1 MSNPLASELKKP
13 GKSFRGA
20 PFWAWNA
27 KLEPEELREQI
38 RIMKK
43 MGLGGFFMHSRV
55 GLNTEYLGRDWF
67 DAVNACIDEA
77 GKQGMDAWLYDED
90 RWPSGAAG
98 GKVTKNFPEF
108 RARFLG
114 MRDCGAAVEAKP
126 EEGKVPPE
134 TTDLAWFAVVK
145 QADGGI
151 SSYRRVANPNAA
163 HDENEALVCFYE
175 EVCATSPWY
184 NGGTYLDTLNVEAVR
199 KFVEITHE
207 KYLREVGSAFG
218 KRIPGIFTDEPNFT
232 SPTAWTGCL
241 PKTFKTMHGY
251 EVLDHLPELFFKVGD
266 ETFSKVRLHFKDTLT
281 HLFVNAF
288 GKTIGDWCGKH
299 GLEFTGHVLSEDSLN
314 DQTCAVGAA
323 MRFYEH
329 MQAPGIDLLTEHW
342 QIFGTAKQCSSMARQ
357 FGRRRRLSETYGCT
371 GWDFPLEGHKA
382 LGDWQMALGINLRCQ
397 HLAWY
402 SMAATAK
409 RDYPASISR
418 QSPWHGVYAATE
430 DYFSRIGTVLSEGK
444 EVRDL
449 LVVHPIE
456 SAWAVRLT
464 NHEPAME
471 ALQKDFAGLRAL
483 LLGANIDFDYGDE
496 EVMSRHCRIDGSKL
510 FVGLAA
516 YTAVVVPELL
526 TVRSSTLKIL
536 SAFVAAG
543 GKVFYLGQ
551 PPVRVNG
558 EKSEA
563 AATAYGSFTPCAMTD
578 VCTAVSPNARR
589 VSIAESGRETEAT
602 LHLMSESGAMLSV
615 FVCNTSAKMPDEKD
629 EMAFGFVRD
638 RVIEYPDAVLKI
650 VSPERGAVYEVD
662 TTSGVMRETDYS
674 HADGEYSIPCALRRL
689 ESRLF
694 VVTRE
699 KLEGV
704 QPAKKRQASFPH
716 SEELPAKQ
724 LEYTLSEPNVVVL
737 DHARCVVDGVA
748 AAEEQFILD
757 IDKALR
763 KSLGAAARGGHMMQP
778 WVTGERKPERLL
790 DISLTYRFNCEE
802 IPRGMVALAMERPDL
817 YAISLNGK
825 PVRPSLDGF
834 WMDPAIKR
842 VVIPSGALQ
851 LGENELVLTGRYHQ
865 YLPGLEAIFLLGDFG
880 VKRESVI
887 TALPAALD
895 CGDWCPQGLENF
907 SGNVVYTIRFGGK
920 PDTDKRVVLRIPE
933 WRGAALGISVNGGPE
948 AFLPWPP
955 YELDVTDS
963 LSSSA
968 NFARVTVYGHRRNAC
983 GPFYIKGV
991 KWPNWTGPG
1000 EMDRHDMRER
1010 ELVPCGLLKPVE
1022 LAF

>member
-1 MSNPLASELKKP
+1 MSKKAISALKHPDKT
-13 GKSFRGA
+13 FRGA

-27 KLEPEELREQI
+27 KLDPDELREQI
-38 RIMKK
+38 RMMKK

-114 MRDCGAAVEAKP
+114 MKDCGAAVEAKP

-134 TTDLAWFAVVK
+134 TTDIAWFAVVK
-145 QADGGI
+145 QEDGGI
-151 SSYRRVANPNAA
+151 ASYRRVAGPNAA
-163 HDENEALVCFYE
+163 HDDNETIFCFYE
-175 EVCATSPWY
+175 EVFATSPWY

-218 KRIPGIFTDEPNFT
+218 RRIPGIFTDEPNFS
-232 SPTAWTGCL
+232 SPMAWTGCL
-241 PKTFKTMHGY
+241 PKTFKAMHGY
-251 EVLDHLPELFFKVGD
+251 EVLDHLPALFFRVGG
-266 ETFSKVRLHFKDTLT
+266 EAFSKVRLHFKDTLT

-299 GLEFTGHVLSEDSLN
+299 GLDFTGHVLSEDNLN
-314 DQTCAVGAA
+314 DQTRVVGSA
-323 MRFYEH
+323 MRFYEF

-342 QIFGTAKQCSSMARQ
+342 QVFGTAKQCSSMARQ

-402 SMAATAK
+402 SMAAEAK

-430 DYFSRIGTVLSEGK
+430 DYFSRIGSVLSEGK

-456 SAWAVRLT
+456 SAWAIRLT
-464 NHEPAME
+464 NNEPALDM
-471 ALQKDFAGLRAL
+471 LQKDFAGLRAL
-483 LLGANIDFDYGDE
+483 LLGSNIDFDYGDE
-496 EVMSRHCRIDGSKL
+496 EVMSRHCRIDGDKL
-510 FVGLAA
+510 YVSLAA
-516 YTAVVVPELL
+516 YTTVVVPELL

-551 PPVRVNG
+551 PPAYVNG
-558 EKSEA
+558 EKSDA
-563 AATAYGSFTPCAMTD
+563 AATAYGAFIPCSMTE
-578 VCTAVSPNARR
+578 VCAAVSPSARR
-589 VSIAESGRETEAT
+589 VSITENGQETEAT
-602 LHLMSESGAMLSV
+602 LHLMSESDEMLSI
-615 FVCNTSAKMPDEKD
+615 FVCNTSAKMPDSKD
-629 EMAFGFVRD
+629 EMAFAFVRD
-638 RVIEYPDAVLKI
+638 RVIEYPHAQLKI
-650 VSPERGAVYEVD
+650 ASPERGTVYEVD
-662 TTSGVMRETDYS
+662 TMNGVVREAAASY
-674 HADGEYSIPCALRRL
+674 ADGEYTIACALGRL
-689 ESRLF
+689 ESR
-694 VVTRE
+694 VVVITRANPA
-699 KLEGV
+699 GV
-704 QPAKKRQASFPH
+704 QPAKICQTTFSQ
-716 SEELPAKQ
+716 SVELPGKQ
-724 LEYTLSEPNVVVL
+724 LEYTHSESNVVVL
-737 DHARCVVDGVA
+737 DHALCTVDGVA
-748 AAEEQFILD
+748 ATEEQFILD

-763 KSLGAAARGGHMMQP
+763 KSLGVAARGGHMMQP

-790 DISLTYRFNCEE
+790 EISLTYHFSCEE

-817 YAISLNGK
+817 YTISLNGK
-825 PVRPSLDGF
+825 PVRLSLDGF

-842 VVIPSGALQ
+842 VVLPIGALK
-851 LGENELVLTGRYHQ
+851 LGENELVLNGRYHQ
-865 YLPGLEAIFLLGDFG
+865 YLPGLEALFLLGDFG

-887 TALPAALD
+887 TSLPAALD
-895 CGDWCPQGLENF
+895 VGDWCAQGLENY
-907 SGNVVYTIRFGGK
+907 SGNLIYTIRFGSK

-933 WRGAALGISVNGGPE
+933 WRGAALGVSVNGGQE
-948 AFLPWPP
+948 TFLPWPP
-955 YELDVTDS
+955 YELDVTDA
-963 LSSSA
+963 LSPSA
-968 NFARVTVYGHRRNAC
+968 NFARITVYGHRRNAC

-1022 LAF
+1022 LAY